1 MSLSGTTNTYLPPTL
16 DGLTIIDADAIY
28 INGQPIDTE
37 NLVPYTGATKNVN
50 LGTFN
55 FQTLGSISAKEHIFP
70 TFSST
75 LMTSPTTSSIFY
87 ADAWGFSNTI
97 STVSL
102 GPVVSTSYLTLNDIT
117 NNSTI
122 VTFQSDGIA
131 NFANTKV
138 RISTMASHV
147 YDAVNL
153 STLQASV
160 AFIENVNALNYVPY
174 TGATDNLNM
183 GGSTITTTG
192 LVNAGAL
199 RITSSIT
206 NADYTL
212 SVNPYDQLEFTNL
225 SNGSILK
232 TNGSDLFV
240 TGNVN
245 CATLG
250 TNNVEASGSFY
261 LAKGTTAEWR
271 TTLGMSDEYE
281 IKDNAGVMRLRLS
294 KTSGLTVSTM
304 NITQIPSATP
314 TFALGV
320 NGGGQVVS
328 FAVPTATNILPLA
341 NTFTNTND
349 FLSTFTTGVGYTTSI
364 NGALTTSLSNFAF
377 TSASFTTA
385 GITGSYTPPLGTITN
400 PSGST
405 YQIAQTAA
413 GRSIMAISG
422 FTPAVG
428 ITYVFQFNIKC
439 TVGTATISVE
449 QDNILVSPALYQL
462 STGFNRVVGSFTYN
476 GTANTVV
483 FKIYTGV
490 ASWNAQWDSFTLSTY
505 SVGLNANMN
514 CQTLNNRIT
523 QRYNALTTDVSTLVN
538 RATMDSAIAAAATP
552 NLLPL
557 NNIWTGTNT
566 YNNGVQIAAGSLG
579 VATGNIVKQSAT
591 ATSFIQITGGNATNS
606 PYMEFYFNGTRR
618 SFIGNANATDMYI
631 ASENGAGL
639 SFEVGGARALTIDTS
654 RNITATGRFKK
665 TNDVNP
671 TTTYIEMLEGGAS
684 NTPYIS
690 WVLNSTRKC
699 YLGFATATNFDF
711 AVENGADLNINT
723 NGANRLKIKADG
735 TTTHTSGD
743 NSYMRYGPNGT
754 WGAYLT
760 VGATPD
766 RSGASNAQVIA
777 TNGNL
782 HLDAG
787 NSMDIYYGYYP
798 NSRGAPNVHRW
809 YGTTYVMETIPQN
822 TSQFSHV
829 MCLDG
834 NTLRRSQ
841 CVMRQYFKNEN
852 IAWTGGF
859 NYTNAFYKYNAT
871 CPVRISGR
879 YSYYT
884 TGAGST
890 YVGLR
895 IYARTTGV
903 YYYYTFHHFQN
914 ISYAHTTYPLD
925 MVFYGSDFPT
935 TGWFDTY
942 IYNAGGPIVSD
953 GNDQLQLNCMV
964 LPVDAF

>member
-16 DGLTIIDADAIY
+16 DGLNIIEADAIY
-28 INGQPIDTE
+28 INGIPIDTE
-37 NLVPYTGATKNVN
+37 NLVPYTNATKNVN

-55 FQTLGSISAKEHIFP
+55 FQTLGSITAKQHVFP
-70 TFSST
+70 SFPST
-75 LMTSPTTSSIFY
+75 MMTSPTTSSIFY
-87 ADAWGFSNTI
+87 ADAWEFNNTI
-97 STVSL
+97 QISSL
-102 GPVVSTSYLTLNDIT
+102 GAGFVSTSYLRLADVS
-117 NNSTI
+117 NNSTLL
-122 VTFQSDGIA
+122 TLQSDGIA
-131 NFANTKV
+131 DFADTKV
-138 RISTMASHV
+138 RVSTMASNA
-147 YDAVNL
+147 YDVVNL
-153 STLQASV
+153 STLTNAV
-160 AFIENVNALNYVPY
+160 AFIQNVNALNYVPY
-174 TGATDNLNM
+174 TGATNDLNM
-183 GGSTITTTG
+183 GASTITTSG

-199 RITSSIT
+199 RITSSIS
-206 NADYTL
+206 NADYSL
-212 SVNPYDQLEFTNL
+212 SVNQYDQLEFTNL
-225 SNGSILK
+225 SNGSIFK

-250 TNNVEASGSFY
+250 ATNVEASGSLY

-271 TTLGMSDEYE
+271 QTLGPSDEYE
-281 IKDNAGVMRLRLS
+281 ILDNAGTMRMRLS

-304 NITQIPSATP
+304 NITQVPSATP
-314 TFALGV
+314 TYALGV
-320 NGGGQVVS
+320 NGSGGVVS

-341 NTFTNTND
+341 NTWTNTNE

-364 NGALTTSLSNFAF
+364 NGALSTSLTSLGF

-385 GITGSYTPPLGTITN
+385 GITGAYTPPLGTITN

-405 YQIAQTAA
+405 YQIAQTAS

-428 ITYVFQFNIKC
+428 ITYVFSFNIKC

-476 GTANTVV
+476 GTPNTVV
-483 FKIYTGV
+483 FKIYSGV
-490 ASWNAQWDSFTLSTY
+490 STWDAQWDSFTLSTY

-514 CQTLNNRIT
+514 CLTVNNRIT
-523 QRYNALTTDVSTLVN
+523 QRYNALASDVSTLVN
-538 RATMDSAIAAAATP
+538 RATMDSAISSSATP

-566 YNNGVQIAAGSLG
+566 YNNGVQIASGSLG

-591 ATSFIQITGGNATNS
+591 ATSFIQITGGSATNS
-606 PYMEFYFNGTRR
+606 PFMEFYFGGNRR
-618 SFIGNANATDMYI
+618 AFIGNANATDMFI
-631 ASENGAGL
+631 TAENGAQL
-639 SFEVGGARALTIDTS
+639 SFDVAGSRALSIDTS
-654 RNITATGRFKK
+654 RNLIMNIQKAF
-665 TNDVNP
+665 
-671 TTTYIEMLEGGAS
+671 YMY
-684 NTPYIS
+684 YIS
-690 WVLNSTRKC
+690 
-699 YLGFATATNFDF
+699 GTNH
-711 AVENGADLNINT
+711 AGLIT
-723 NGANRLKIKADG
+723 NASGDVSIFTGTSGVANRFTVKADG
-735 TTTHTSGD
+735 TTTHTSSD

-787 NSMDIYYGYYP
+787 NSLDIYYGYYP
-798 NSRGAPNVHRW
+798 YSRGTPNVHRW

-841 CVMRQYFKNEN
+841 CVMRQYFKNEI
-852 IAWTGGF
+852 IAWTGGV
-859 NYTNAFYKYNAT
+859 NYVNAFYKYNTT

-884 TGAGST
+884 TSAGST

-903 YYYYTFHHFQN
+903 YYYYNFHHYQN
-914 ISYAHTTYPLD
+914 FTYGHTTYPLD

-942 IYNAGGPIVSD
+942 IYNAGGPMVSD